1 MTDVEKSKKIQMTDV
16 EKSEMLSNMEK
27 FQISLHDGYEDT
39 LNLSVKFIQD
49 GNGDISFNEFVWLM
63 TK

>member
-1 MTDVEKSKKIQMTDV
+1 MVNVIDQVVSYFI
-16 EKSEMLSNMEK
+16 
-27 FQISLHDGYEDT
+27 FCT
-39 LNLSVKFIQD
+39 LCFKNETRTCVTIDQEYYVTFIQD

>member
-1 MTDVEKSKKIQMTDV
+1 MTDV